1 MVEMADAKYIKVAFN
16 GPVAQVSLNRPD
28 VRNAFDDTL
37 ITELTAALHDLGG
50 RDSVRVIVL
59 TGRGEV
65 FSAGADLNWMRKV
78 AEYSFEENVADALK
92 LADLMETLYNTPK
105 ATIARVNGACIG
117 GALGLVSAC
126 DIAVASSE
134 AFFALREIRLGI
146 TPAVISPYVIR
157 RMGERNARN
166 YFLTGRRMDAA
177 EAEQIGLVHEVV
189 GPGQLDDTVNEWA
202 NRFLHSGPD
211 AVKACKE
218 LIARVSGAPIADVK
232 QFTAEMIAALRGSEE
247 GQEGFAAFFQKR
259 KPKWDT
265 EI

>member
-1 MVEMADAKYIKVAFN
+1 MAETKYIN
-16 GPVAQVSLNRPD
+16 IILDGPVAYVTLNRPD

-37 ITELTAALHDLGG
+37 IAELTAALRDLGG
-50 RDSVRVIVL
+50 RDSVRAIVL
-59 TGRGEV
+59 TGAGEV

-78 AEYSFEENVADALK
+78 AEYSHEENVADALK
-92 LADLMETLYNTPK
+92 LADLMETLYITPK

-126 DIAVASSE
+126 DIAVASTE

-157 RMGERNARN
+157 RIGERNARD
-166 YFLTGRRMDAA
+166 YFLTGRRIDAPA
-177 EAEQIGLVHEVV
+177 ALDIGLVHEVV
-189 GPGQLDDTVNEWA
+189 DPGKLDEAVAHWID
-202 NRFLHSGPD
+202 RFMHSGPD

-218 LIARVSGAPIADVK
+218 LIARVAGAPIEDVK
-232 QFTAEMIAALRGSEE
+232 QFTAEMIASLRGSEE

-259 KPKWDT
+259 KPKWDKKQK
-265 EI
+265 